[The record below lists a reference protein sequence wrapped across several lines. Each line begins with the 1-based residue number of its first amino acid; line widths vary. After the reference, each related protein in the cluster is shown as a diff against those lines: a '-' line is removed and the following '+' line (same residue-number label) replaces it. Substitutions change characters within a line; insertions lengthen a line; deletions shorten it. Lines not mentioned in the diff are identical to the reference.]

1 MGRKCVTKGAVNLK
15 TMWLPF
21 LVFFQLYGTKIW
33 FVDTIIV
40 SSAFVVLMFSR
51 HLRLSRFQLYFIT
64 LVWLFYIYMLLT
76 QLASPYIDPYI
87 LGRYLRMILS
97 ALFLAVIVSAIRLRA
112 TAIKQ
117 IVGNLILLHGV
128 VVVAQIVVPPLKEY
142 MAPLVAFPKDMLA
155 FRSFGLVGSYDMASL
170 YICVGMVI
178 FISRY
183 MEKPKERY
191 ILSLLFLWGAGLFT
205 GRTFMITGTFIL
217 LIAVVAIIWRSGLMT
232 RVWVVIFSIGAS
244 VVFWETFGPF
254 LLASMG
260 LLEVGDHALKSN
272 LGIEESY
279 YIGTLGVMVRHIF
292 LPSDPINLFLGGLP
306 DPPSDNG
313 YVRLIYTTGIIGLTW
328 MLFAYIYMVSAVW
341 MRRVLDRWVVVA
353 TIILILIYNVKML
366 MVGARGI
373 TELLLLLTYS
383 AYSGSRGSLA
393 NSRQAVRRIV
403 SV

>member
-1 MGRKCVTKGAVNLK
+1 
-15 TMWLPF
+15 
-21 LVFFQLYGTKIW
+21 
-33 FVDTIIV
+33 
-40 SSAFVVLMFSR
+40 
-51 HLRLSRFQLYFIT
+51 
-64 LVWLFYIYMLLT
+64 
-76 QLASPYIDPYI
+76 
-87 LGRYLRMILS
+87 MILS
-97 ALFLAVIVSAIRLRA
+97 ALFLAVIVRAIRFRA

-155 FRSFGLVGSYDMASL
+155 IRSFGLVGSYDMASL

-178 FISRY
+178 FVSRY
-183 MEKPKERY
+183 MEKRKERY

-205 GRTFMITGTFIL
+205 GRMFMITGTLIL
-217 LIAVVAIIWRSGLMT
+217 LLAVVAIIWRSGLMT
-232 RVWVVIFSIGAS
+232 RVWVVICSTGALAI
-244 VVFWETFGPF
+244 FWVTFGPF

-260 LLEVGDHALKSN
+260 LLEADNYNLNSN
-272 LGIEESY
+272 FLTDGSY

-313 YVRLIYTTGIIGLTW
+313 YVRLIYTTGVIGLTW
-328 MLFAYIYMVSAVW
+328 MLFAYIYMASAVW
-341 MRRVLDRWVVVA
+341 MKRVLDRWVVVA

-366 MVGARGI
+366 MIGARGI

-383 AYSGSRGSLA
+383 AYSGSRGSLT